1 MSVGTRLHDA
11 GDRASRRGYLDW
23 LRGVAVLIMI
33 EAHLLDSWTG
43 GVDRETRAFGIA
55 MIVGG
60 LGAPLFLLLAG
71 VSVSLSAASKRKRIG
86 DTGAAAATV
95 VRRGFQIYGLAFL
108 FRIQAWI
115 LGWSSPK
122 ALLKVDILNIMGPSI
137 ALAGAVW
144 GAAGSTRRRVLAFA
158 AITALIALATP
169 LVRTAPIAGLP
180 DPIEAYLRPA
190 GNLANFVFFP
200 WAAFLFAG
208 ALAGVLLETTSGARE
223 SRLNGWLFF
232 GGLSVAGI
240 GFGASYLPSLYP
252 VSGFWTSSPCYFF
265 LRAGLLTAAIGAA
278 YAWESRPGGA
288 VTWSPVRQLG
298 RTSLF
303 IYWIHVEMVYG
314 LISRPLHKSLT
325 LPQAF
330 LAFGV
335 FAVFMLGCSLVKE
348 RVVAAWTGAPAGFR
362 RLPAKARSYETR
374 TSLE

>member
-1 MSVGTRLHDA
+1 MSAGTRRDEVVA
-11 GDRASRRGYLDW
+11 RTPRRGYLDW

-43 GVDRETRAFGIA
+43 GADRQTTAFGIA
-55 MIVGG
+55 IIVGG

-71 VSVSLSAASKRKRIG
+71 VSVSLAASDRHRRIG
-86 DTGAAAATV
+86 DAGAAAATV

-158 AITALIALATP
+158 AITALIALGTP
-169 LVRTAPIAGLP
+169 LVRTAPIAVLP
-180 DPIEAYLRPA
+180 DPLEAYLRPA

-200 WAAFLFAG
+200 WAGFLFAG
-208 ALAGVLLETTSGARE
+208 ALAGALLDRTSDARE
-223 SRLNGWLFF
+223 SRLNAWLFF
-232 GGLSVAGI
+232 GGLGTAAISFA
-240 GFGASYLPSLYP
+240 ASYLPSPYP

-265 LRAGLLTAAIGAA
+265 LRAALLIAAIGAA
-278 YAWESRPGGA
+278 YAWESRPGGSA
-288 VTWSPVRQLG
+288 AWSPVRQLG

-314 LISRPLHKSLT
+314 LISRPLHKALT
-325 LPQAF
+325 LPQAL
-330 LAFGV
+330 LAFAM
-335 FAVFMLGCSLVKE
+335 FAVFMLGCSIAKE
-348 RVVAAWTGAPAGFR
+348 KIAAAWTGAPGGFS
-362 RLPAKARSYETR
+362 RLPAKAGSYETR